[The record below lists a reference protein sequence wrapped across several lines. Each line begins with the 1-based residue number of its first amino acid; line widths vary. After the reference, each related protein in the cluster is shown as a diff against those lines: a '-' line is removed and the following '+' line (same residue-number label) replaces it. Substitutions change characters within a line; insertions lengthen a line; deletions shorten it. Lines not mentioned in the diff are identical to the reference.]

1 MSTMGVSAPGRAWV
15 RWLLPHARELALIAG
30 AYWVYMYTRSL
41 AFNDFGATALANA
54 ATIISFEKSLGFFWE
69 PEWQSWAI
77 SSAKHLVIFFNWAYI
92 ITFWPILLST
102 GVILYLANRQRYR
115 YYRNVVLITFI
126 FALLGFVLFP
136 LAPPRMIVD
145 QFVDTIK
152 AFGPAFYASREFANF
167 YNPYAAMPSL
177 HFSWTVLFGVLFP
190 LAPPRMMVD
199 HFVDTIKAFGPAFYA
214 SREFAN
220 FYNPYAAMP
229 SLHFS
234 WTLLFGVLFLR
245 TPNKWIKGLG
255 VLYPTLTL
263 LAITITANHYLMD
276 AVGGAL
282 LVIAAFLTI
291 EIGFRRRMF
300 LPTILSYF
308 RSESWKRRVPSLHH
322 NGMQR
327 QEAGVS
333 HSKIDPLAADSG
345 LGYVRMR
352 EVDVTR
358 ETGTPLR

>member
-1 MSTMGVSAPGRAWV
+1 MATIGVSAAARAWV
-15 RWLLPHARELALIAG
+15 PASVRWMLPHARELALVAG
-30 AYWVYMYTRSL
+30 GYWIYMYTRSL
-41 AFNDFGATALANA
+41 AFNDFGATALANS

-69 PEWQSWAI
+69 PQWQQWAI

-92 ITFWPILLST
+92 VTFWPILLTT
-102 GVILYLANRQRYR
+102 GFILYLANRQRYR
-115 YYRNVVLITFI
+115 YYRNVVLLTFI
-126 FALLGFVLFP
+126 FALLSF
-136 LAPPRMIVD
+136 
-145 QFVDTIK
+145 
-152 AFGPAFYASREFANF
+152 
-167 YNPYAAMPSL
+167 
-177 HFSWTVLFGVLFP
+177 VLFP

-263 LAITITANHYLMD
+263 LAITITANHYFMD
-276 AVGGAL
+276 AVGGGL

-358 ETGTPLR
+358 ETGSPLR